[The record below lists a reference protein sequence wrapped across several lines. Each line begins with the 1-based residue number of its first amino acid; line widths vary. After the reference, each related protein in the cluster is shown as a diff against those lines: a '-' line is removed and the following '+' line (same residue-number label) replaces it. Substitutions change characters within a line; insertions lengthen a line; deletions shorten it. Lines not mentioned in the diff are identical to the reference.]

1 MRGLLGAV
9 VVGAMTLAATPG
21 SAQSLGELAAK
32 EREKRNKSRAAG
44 KVYSDEDLRKHGG
57 PPAPA
62 DSSTEG
68 AGAEAAS
75 AGASS
80 EGGVGNEGGTTTE
93 VDERAEREK
102 AWRARWDKA
111 NTTLDQARADLAT
124 AQSAYD
130 NAPDLMKPA
139 FQGRLDD
146 AQKKVRDA
154 QQAVDTLD
162 DERRFSGF
170 RR

>member
-1 MRGLLGAV
+1 MRGLLAAV
-9 VVGAMTLAATPG
+9 VIGTVALAAAPV

-32 EREKRNKSRAAG
+32 EREKRKARTAG
-44 KVYSDEDLRKHGG
+44 KVYSDEDLRKHGA

-62 DSSTEG
+62 DSPSEG
-68 AGAEAAS
+68 SGAESTS

-102 AWRARWDKA
+102 AWRTRWDKA
-111 NTTLDQARADLAT
+111 NTDLEQARADLAT
-124 AQSAYD
+124 AQSAFD

-154 QQAVDTLD
+154 EQAVNALD
-162 DERRFSGF
+162 DERRFAGF

>member
-9 VVGAMTLAATPG
+9 VVGAVALAAAPG
-21 SAQSLGELAAK
+21 GAQSLGELAAK

-44 KVYSDEDLRKHGG
+44 KVYSDEDLRKQGG
-57 PPAPA
+57 AAAPA
-62 DSSTEG
+62 DASSEG

-80 EGGVGNEGGTTTE
+80 EAGAGSEAGATTE

-111 NTTLDQARADLAT
+111 NTTLEQARADLAT

-130 NAPDLMKPA
+130 SAPDLMKPA

-146 AQKKVRDA
+146 AQKKMRDA
-154 QQAVDTLD
+154 QQAVDALD